1 MLYQCSAVICDVLA
15 PEQSDFLHHRLTA
28 RPLTL
33 PFFPLSR
40 LSRALSPTRAVAGS
54 DGGRLGG
61 RCVLLFAL
69 VHYRA
74 PITHYVTGP
83 LFGS

>member
-28 RPLTL
+28 RPLAL

-40 LSRALSPTRAVAGS
+40 LSRALSSHESR
-54 DGGRLGG
+54 GRK
-61 RCVLLFAL
+61 
-69 VHYRA
+69 
-74 PITHYVTGP
+74 
-83 LFGS
+83 